1 MLKTY
6 KHKHFSSIFE
16 LRIMAKSHIFG
27 KKAEAAVVNLLE
39 ANHFTILE
47 QNYTKFCGE
56 IDIIAQKDDVII
68 FVEVKARNNPRASM
82 FEIVTPSKQQ
92 KIIQTARAYIAAT
105 NKHQMTHR
113 FDVALI
119 VGNECDDTKI
129 TYIPNAF
136 YQKGGL

>member
-1 MLKTY
+1 
-6 KHKHFSSIFE
+6 
-16 LRIMAKSHIFG
+16 MAKFHIFG
-27 KKAEAAVVNLLE
+27 KKAESAVVNLLQ

-47 QNYTKFCGE
+47 QNYTKFYGE
-56 IDIIAQKDDVII
+56 IDIIAQKDDVIV
-68 FVEVKARNNPRASM
+68 FVEVKARNNPQTSM

-105 NKHQMTHR
+105 NKHDMIHR
-113 FDVALI
+113 FDVAL
-119 VGNECDDTKI
+119 VAGNKCDETKI

>member
-1 MLKTY
+1 
-6 KHKHFSSIFE
+6 
-16 LRIMAKSHIFG
+16 MAKSHIFG
-27 KKAEAAVVNLLE
+27 KKAEVAVVNLLK
-39 ANHFTILE
+39 ANHFKILE

-68 FVEVKARNNPRASM
+68 FVEVKARNNTQTSM

-92 KIIQTARAYIAAT
+92 KIIQTARTYIAET
-105 NKHQMTHR
+105 NCHQKTHR
-113 FDVALI
+113 FDVAL
-119 VGNECDDTKI
+119 VAGNKCDDTKI